1 MAYYSLPLEKNNA
14 KISEEYCYLVLAKYT
29 DKNFQPEKGKKK
41 LTAQESKEKKEKLI
55 AQTETI
61 KQLDT
66 GYCNLHNHKIDLS
79 SILDSFF
86 VGYMRDYE
94 NYIIYKIQ
102 PLASYER
109 SRSYDSRKTYEVSEF
124 NVVKKFKD
132 ANEVIDQIYKDKLL
146 PEFSAV
152 MFDKLSYANE
162 GYNLKLFDYFRYIS
176 NTFDKLEISLSDIV
190 LNLHDY
196 KNEIRDKFRKSNTG
210 QIVKDNIKYLLDNKL
225 IKYFKEGD
233 YYHEKLIIALV
244 DCGLFDVALD
254 CIKLLDDY
262 NIQQLLK
269 DKTFDIV
276 LRKYSTD
283 EVVKEIISVLGIKLS
298 GLTLTVKEYR
308 EYGEDYIVETK
319 VFENIGEVKTHLI
332 KTYDVSF
339 DTVMSRDIDGLQTE
353 DYEFSVS

>member
-1 MAYYSLPLEKNNA
+1 MAYHSLPLTKNNA
-14 KISEEYCYLVLAKYT
+14 KISEECCYLVIAKYT
-29 DKNFQPEKGKKK
+29 DKNFQPEKGKK
-41 LTAQESKEKKEKLI
+41 LSSEESKNKKERLL

-66 GYCNLHNHKIDLS
+66 GYCNLHNHKIELS
-79 SILDSFF
+79 SIFDSFF
-86 VGYMRDYE
+86 VGYLRDYE

-109 SRSYDSRKTYEVSEF
+109 SRSYDSIKTYEVSEF
-124 NVVKKFKD
+124 NIVKKFKD
-132 ANEVIDQIYKDKLL
+132 TNEIIDQIHKDKLL

-162 GYNLKLFDYFRYIS
+162 DYNLKLFDYFKYINDS
-176 NTFDKLEISLSDIV
+176 FDKLEISLSDIV

-196 KNEIRDKFRKSNTG
+196 KHDIRNKFIKSNMYE
-210 QIVKDNIKYLLDNKL
+210 IVKDNIKYLLDNKL

-244 DCGLFDVALD
+244 NCGLFDVALD

-262 NIQQLLK
+262 HIQQLLK
-269 DKTFDIV
+269 EKEFDII
-276 LRKYSTD
+276 LRKWSTD
-283 EVVKEIISVLGIKLS
+283 ETVKEIISVLGIKLS
-298 GLTLTVKEYR
+298 GLTLTVKECR
-308 EYGEDYIVETK
+308 DWHEDQIVEVK
-319 VFENIGEVKTHLI
+319 SYDNIGEIKTHLI

-339 DTVMSRDIDGLQTE
+339 DTVMSRDIDGLQVE
-353 DYEFSVS
+353 DYVFSVI

>member
-1 MAYYSLPLEKNNA
+1 MAFYLLPLEKNNV
-14 KISEEYCYLVLAKYT
+14 KISDEYCYLVLAKYT
-29 DKNFQPEKGKKK
+29 DKNFQPQKGKR
-41 LTAQESKEKKEKLI
+41 LTAQEVKEKKDCI
-55 AQTETI
+55 QAQTETI

-66 GYCNLHNHKIDLS
+66 GYCNLHNHKIELS
-79 SILDSFF
+79 SIFDSFF
-86 VGYMRDYE
+86 TGYLRDYE

-109 SRSYDSRKTYEVSEF
+109 SRSYDSIKTYEVSEF

-132 ANEVIDQIYKDKLL
+132 TNEIIDQIYKDKLL
-146 PEFSAV
+146 PEFSAI

-162 GYNLKLFDYFRYIS
+162 GYNLSLFDYFQHI
-176 NTFDKLEISLSDIV
+176 NDTFDNLEISLSDIV

-196 KNEIRDKFRKSNTG
+196 RNDIRNKFMKSNMYP
-210 QIVKDNIKYLLDNKL
+210 IVKDNIKYLLDNKL
-225 IKYFKEGD
+225 IRYFKEGD

-244 DCGLFDVALD
+244 DCGLFDVVLS
-254 CIKLLDDY
+254 CIKLLGDY

-298 GLTLTVKEYR
+298 GLTLTVKECR
-308 EYGEDYIVETK
+308 DWHEDQIVEVK
-319 VFENIGEVKTHLI
+319 SFDNIGEVKTHLI
-332 KTYDVSF
+332 KEYDVPF
-339 DTVMSRDIDGLQTE
+339 DKVMSEDIDGLQVE
-353 DYEFSVS
+353 DYEFSVK

>member
-1 MAYYSLPLEKNNA
+1 MAFYSLPLEKNNA

-41 LTAQESKEKKEKLI
+41 LTAQELKEKKERLL

-86 VGYMRDYE
+86 VGYLRDYE

-102 PLASYER
+102 PLASYEK

-124 NVVKKFKD
+124 NIAKKFKD
-132 ANEVIDQIYKDKLL
+132 TNEIIDQIHKDKLL

-152 MFDKLSYANE
+152 VFDKLSYTNE
-162 GYNLKLFDYFRYIS
+162 DYNLKLFDYFKYINDS
-176 NTFDKLEISLSDIV
+176 FDKLEISLSDIV

-225 IKYFKEGD
+225 IKYFKESD
-233 YYHEKLIIALV
+233 YYHEKLIISLV
-244 DCGLFDVALD
+244 DCGLFDVALN

-262 NIQQLLK
+262 HIQQLLK
-269 DKTFDIV
+269 EKTFDIV
-276 LRKYSTD
+276 LRKWSTD

-298 GLTLTVKEYR
+298 GLTLTVKECR
-308 EYGEDYIVETK
+308 DYGDDYIVEVK
-319 VFENIGEVKTHLI
+319 NFDNIGEVKTHLI
-332 KTYDVSF
+332 KNYDVPF
-339 DTVMSRDIDGLQTE
+339 DTVMSKDIDGLQVE
-353 DYEFSVS
+353 DYVFSVI

>member
-1 MAYYSLPLEKNNA
+1 MAYYSLPLERNNA

-29 DKNFQPEKGKKK
+29 DKNFQPQKDKKK
-41 LTAQESKEKKEKLI
+41 LTAEESKNKKGKLLT
-55 AQTETI
+55 QQETI

-66 GYCNLHNHKIDLS
+66 GYCNLHNHKIELS
-79 SILDSFF
+79 SIFDSFF
-86 VGYMRDYE
+86 AGYLRDYE

-102 PLASYER
+102 PLASYEK
-109 SRSYDSRKTYEVSEF
+109 SRSYDLRKTYEVSEF

-132 ANEVIDQIYKDKLL
+132 INEVIDQIHKDKLL

-152 MFDKLSYANE
+152 MFDSLSYANE
-162 GYNLKLFDYFRYIS
+162 GYNLKLFDYFRYI
-176 NTFDKLEISLSDIV
+176 NDTFVDLDVSLSDIV

-196 KNEIRDKFRKSNTG
+196 KNDIRNKFMKSNMY

-244 DCGLFDVALD
+244 NCGLFDVTLD

-262 NIQQLLK
+262 HIQQLLK
-269 DKTFDIV
+269 EKEFDIV
-276 LRKYSTD
+276 LRKWSTD
-283 EVVKEIISVLGIKLS
+283 VIVKEIISVLGIKLS
-298 GLTLTVKEYR
+298 GLTLTVKECR
-308 EYGEDYIVETK
+308 DWHEDQIVEVK
-319 VFENIGEVKTHLI
+319 VFDNIGEVKTHLI
-332 KTYDVSF
+332 KVYDVPF
-339 DTVMSRDIDGLQTE
+339 DAVMGRDIDGLQTE

>member
-1 MAYYSLPLEKNNA
+1 MAYHSLPLEKNNA
-14 KISEEYCYLVLAKYT
+14 KISEEYCYLVLAKYR
-29 DKNFQPEKGKKK
+29 DGHFQPQKDKKK
-41 LTAQESKEKKEKLI
+41 LTAQELKDKKEKLLT
-55 AQTETI
+55 QQETI

-86 VGYMRDYE
+86 VGYLRDYE
-94 NYIIYKIQ
+94 NYIIYKIK

-132 ANEVIDQIYKDKLL
+132 TNEIIDQIHKDKLL

-162 GYNLKLFDYFRYIS
+162 EYNLKLFDYFRYINDS
-176 NTFDKLEISLSDIV
+176 FDKLEISLSDIV

-225 IKYFKEGD
+225 IKYFKESD

-244 DCGLFDVALD
+244 NCGLFDVALD

-283 EVVKEIISVLGIKLS
+283 EVVKEIISVLEIKLS

-308 EYGEDYIVETK
+308 DWHEDQVVEVK
-319 VFENIGEVKTHLI
+319 SFDNISEVKTHLI
-332 KTYDVSF
+332 KVYDVSF
-339 DTVMSRDIDGLQTE
+339 DTVMGRDIDGLQI
-353 DYEFSVS
+353 DNYEFGIS

>member
-1 MAYYSLPLEKNNA
+1 MAYHSLPLEKNNA
-14 KISEEYCYLVLAKYT
+14 KISEEYCYLVLAKYR
-29 DKNFQPEKGKKK
+29 DGHFQPQKDKKK
-41 LTAQESKEKKEKLI
+41 LTAQELKDKKEKLLT
-55 AQTETI
+55 QQETI

-86 VGYMRDYE
+86 VGYLRDYE
-94 NYIIYKIQ
+94 NYIIYKIK

-132 ANEVIDQIYKDKLL
+132 TNEIIDQIHKDKLL

-162 GYNLKLFDYFRYIS
+162 EYNLKLFDYFRYINDS
-176 NTFDKLEISLSDIV
+176 FIDLDISLSDIV

-196 KNEIRDKFRKSNTG
+196 KHDIRNKFMKSNMYPV
-210 QIVKDNIKYLLDNKL
+210 VKENIKYLLDNKL

-233 YYHEKLIIALV
+233 YYHEKLIVALI
-244 DCGLFDVALD
+244 DCGLFDIALD
-254 CIKLLDDY
+254 CIKLLEDY
-262 NIQQLLK
+262 HIQGLLK
-269 DKTFDIV
+269 DKTFDVI
-276 LRKYSTD
+276 LRKWSTD
-283 EVVKEIISVLGIKLS
+283 ETVKEIISTLGIKLS
-298 GLTLTVKEYR
+298 GLTLTVKECR
-308 EYGEDYIVETK
+308 DWHEDQIVEVK
-319 VFENIGEVKTHLI
+319 SFDNISEIKTHLI
-332 KTYDVSF
+332 KTYDVPF
-339 DTVMSRDIDGLQTE
+339 DAVMGKDIDGLQTE

>member
-1 MAYYSLPLEKNNA
+1 MAYHSLPLEKNNV
-14 KISEEYCYLVLAKYT
+14 KISDEYCYLVLAKYT
-29 DKNFQPEKGKKK
+29 DKNFQPQKGKR
-41 LTAQESKEKKEKLI
+41 LTAQEVKEKKDCI
-55 AQTETI
+55 QAQSETI

-66 GYCNLHNHKIDLS
+66 GYCNLYNHKIDLS
-79 SILDSFF
+79 SIFDSFF
-86 VGYMRDYE
+86 AGYLRDYA

-102 PLASYER
+102 PLASYEK

-124 NVVKKFKD
+124 NIAKKFKD
-132 ANEVIDQIYKDKLL
+132 TNEIIDQIHKDKLL

-152 MFDKLSYANE
+152 VFDKLSYTNE
-162 GYNLKLFDYFRYIS
+162 DYNLKLFDYFKYINDS
-176 NTFDKLEISLSDIV
+176 FDKLEISLSDIV

-225 IKYFKEGD
+225 IKYFKESD

-262 NIQQLLK
+262 HIHQLLK

-276 LRKYSTD
+276 LRKWSTD

-298 GLTLTVKEYR
+298 GLTLTVKECR
-308 EYGEDYIVETK
+308 DWHEDQIVEVK
-319 VFENIGEVKTHLI
+319 SFDNISEVKTHLI
-332 KTYDVSF
+332 KTYDVPF
-339 DTVMSRDIDGLQTE
+339 DAVMNKDIDGLRIE

>member
-1 MAYYSLPLEKNNA
+1 MAFYSLPLEKNNA

-41 LTAQESKEKKEKLI
+41 LTAQELKEKKERLL

-86 VGYMRDYE
+86 VGYLRDYE

-102 PLASYER
+102 PLASYEK

-124 NVVKKFKD
+124 NIVKKFKD
-132 ANEVIDQIYKDKLL
+132 TNEIIDQIHKDKLL

-162 GYNLKLFDYFRYIS
+162 EYNLKLFDYFRYINDS
-176 NTFDKLEISLSDIV
+176 FDKLEISLSDIV

-225 IKYFKEGD
+225 IKYFKESD
-233 YYHEKLIIALV
+233 YYHEKLIISLV
-244 DCGLFDVALD
+244 DCGLFDVALN

-262 NIQQLLK
+262 HIQQLLK
-269 DKTFDIV
+269 EKTFDIV
-276 LRKYSTD
+276 LRKWSTD

-298 GLTLTVKEYR
+298 GLTLTVKECR
-308 EYGEDYIVETK
+308 DYGDDYIVEVK
-319 VFENIGEVKTHLI
+319 NFDNIGEVKTHLI
-332 KTYDVSF
+332 KNYDVPF
-339 DTVMSRDIDGLQTE
+339 DTVMSKDIDGLQVE
-353 DYEFSVS
+353 DYVFSVI